1 MSAWGMSAWGLS
13 AGAAKA
19 PAEKTPLAAN
29 AGPSKYEGNPVW
41 MMSSSLPYSGH
52 PPERGL

>member
-1 MSAWGMSAWGLS
+1 MSAWGMS

-19 PAEKTPLAAN
+19 PAEKTPLTAN
-29 AGPSKYEGNPVW
+29 APQLYEGNPVW
-41 MMSSSLPYSGH
+41 TMSSSLPYSGH

>member
-1 MSAWGMSAWGLS
+1 MS

-19 PAEKTPLAAN
+19 PAEKTPLAAM
-29 AGPSKYEGNPVW
+29 PSRPQQYGENPVW